1 MDTIFEFF
9 GNLTN
14 AEWIMAHGGMYIILA
29 IIFAETGLLLGFILP
44 GDFLIF
50 LTGTIIAGAQQ
61 PFDIPAYNLIFWEC
75 MMILAAVTGNMFG
88 YWFGKKSGN
97 FLFERKDTWYLKKKH
112 IVQAKEFYERKGG
125 GAILL
130 ARFIPIVRT
139 FAPII
144 AGVVRMPYGK
154 FMYYNIL
161 GAILW
166 IGSLCTIGFFVG
178 RHPFVER
185 NLEYI
190 VLAMIVI
197 ATAPILIKMIF
208 PKKEANKVTIEEK
221 EKVEEETI

>member
-1 MDTIFEFF
+1 MDAIFEFF

-50 LTGTIIAGAQQ
+50 LTGTIIAAANQ
-61 PFDIPAYNLIFWEC
+61 PFNDPIYNLIFWEL
-75 MMILAAVTGNMFG
+75 MMIIAAVTGNMFG

-130 ARFIPIVRT
+130 ARFVPIVRT

-154 FMYYNIL
+154 FMFYNIM

-166 IGSLCTIGFFVG
+166 IGSLCTIGFFIG
-178 RHPFVER
+178 RNPWVER

-190 VLAMIVI
+190 ILGMIVV
-197 ATAPILIKMIF
+197 ATAPVLIKMFF
-208 PKKEANKVTIEEK
+208 PKKEVSVPKGSPKMGGKTA
-221 EKVEEETI
+221 